1 MNDDSAGLTHFQQ
14 VKPYFFVRKL
24 PVVHGV
30 GAGDR
35 VDELGALMWA
45 SEALH
50 DEAPLRAKA
59 GLQVLPKQSLIFNML
74 YLREFLELCVQIC
87 AGWASNKI
95 LQVPNH
101 RPIADRC
108 NRRM

>member
-50 DEAPLRAKA
+50 DEATLRAKA

-74 YLREFLELCVQIC
+74 YLREFLELCVQI
-87 AGWASNKI
+87 
-95 LQVPNH
+95 
-101 RPIADRC
+101 
-108 NRRM
+108 